1 MPHQVVWFDVPVRNL
16 DRAIQFYSRILAREV
31 KKETEGMEIGVF
43 SHSGDDVAGC
53 LVRSDNEEPSDRGPL
68 LYFNV
73 AGRLDEALTLVAEC
87 GGRVLLPK
95 HSIGP
100 HGYRA
105 IVIDSEGN
113 RIALHSE

>member
-1 MPHQVVWFDVPVRNL
+1 MPHQVVWFDVPVRDL
-16 DRAIQFYSRILAREV
+16 DRAIKFYSRVLAREV
-31 KKETEGMEIGVF
+31 KKAGEGMEIGVF
-43 SHSGDDVAGC
+43 SHSGDEVAGC
-53 LVRSDNEEPSDRGPL
+53 LVRSDKEEPSDHGPL

-73 AGRLDEALTLVAEC
+73 AGRLDEALTVVADF

-105 IVIDSEGN
+105 IVLDSEGN